1 MKTLEE
7 YRNMVEEYLK
17 KAIPETAV
25 PQKTVFESMRYS
37 LLAGGKR
44 LRPVLCLAAAEAL
57 GEAPE
62 KVLPIACG
70 IEMIHTFSL
79 IHDDLPS
86 MDNDDYRRGRLTNHK
101 VYGEAMAILSGDAL
115 SLYAFKTAAK
125 AEIAPE
131 RLINVIKYMAE
142 FSGADG
148 MIGGQVVD
156 IESENTEISAETL
169 RFLHENKTSALI
181 TESLLCG
188 AAAAGASNEI
198 LEKFKKFGLYLG
210 LAFQVQD
217 DILDVVGNSSEL
229 GKATGSDADS
239 GKCTYVTVFGLKRAE
254 KMSKEYTDEANNSLS
269 GVPESE
275 FFINFANGL
284 LNRKN

>member
-1 MKTLEE
+1 M
-7 YRNMVEEYLK
+7 
-17 KAIPETAV
+17 
-25 PQKTVFESMRYS
+25 
-37 LLAGGKR
+37 
-44 LRPVLCLAAAEAL
+44 
-57 GEAPE
+57 
-62 KVLPIACG
+62 
-70 IEMIHTFSL
+70 
-79 IHDDLPS
+79 
-86 MDNDDYRRGRLTNHK
+86 
-101 VYGEAMAILSGDAL
+101 
-115 SLYAFKTAAK
+115 
-125 AEIAPE
+125 
-131 RLINVIKYMAE
+131 
-142 FSGADG
+142 
-148 MIGGQVVD
+148 
-156 IESENTEISAETL
+156 
-169 RFLHENKTSALI
+169 
-181 TESLLCG
+181 CG

-254 KMSKEYTDEANNSLS
+254 EMSKEYTDEANNSLS

>member
-7 YRNMVEEYLK
+7 YKNMIEAYLPK
-17 KAIPETAV
+17 SVPETDI
-25 PQKTVFESMRYS
+25 PQKTVFDSMRYS

-44 LRPVLCLAAAEAL
+44 LRPILCLAAADAL
-57 GEAPE
+57 GEDPE

-131 RLINVIKYMAE
+131 RLIKVIKYMAE
-142 FSGADG
+142 LSGADG

-188 AAAAGASNEI
+188 AAAAGADDEI
-198 LEKFKKFGLYLG
+198 SEKLKKFGLYLG

-217 DILDVVGNSSEL
+217 DILDVSGDSDTL
-229 GKATGSDADS
+229 GKPVGSDEAS
-239 GKCTYVTVFGLKRAE
+239 GKKTYVSLFGLKRAE
-254 KMSKEYTDEANNSLS
+254 ELSREYTDAAIDSLS
-269 GVPESE
+269 GMPESE

-284 LNRKN
+284 VNRKF